1 MIYLRKMEAIFMNEF
16 IKKYSRD
23 SLLVSVVL
31 ILLGLF
37 LIFKP
42 ALSINVVMVALGL
55 ILAFYGVIQTVS
67 YFSNSRQIEFFNF
80 QLVIGLVSL
89 LAGLVCI
96 FNPSFINSIL
106 PLAIGVWIVLKSIT
120 TVQLA
125 FNIKN
130 TGTDNSW
137 LAMLTLAIVTFI
149 LGIIV
154 VMNPFEAA
162 AAAVSICGAMLVIS
176 ELINV
181 FETVY
186 MMKMVK

>member
-1 MIYLRKMEAIFMNEF
+1 MNEF

>member
-1 MIYLRKMEAIFMNEF
+1 MEAIFMNEF

-96 FNPSFINSIL
+96 FRPKQHTVFKTVPIAVACIIIYRNIAVKRDCFTFNFRVAFYRVLGYCLRTACVNSC
-106 PLAIGVWIVLKSIT
+106 IVGR
-120 TVQLA
+120 A
-125 FNIKN
+125 FA
-130 TGTDNSW
+130 
-137 LAMLTLAIVTFI
+137 LRQ
-149 LGIIV
+149 
-154 VMNPFEAA
+154 
-162 AAAVSICGAMLVIS
+162 
-176 ELINV
+176 
-181 FETVY
+181 Y
-186 MMKMVK
+186 

>member
-1 MIYLRKMEAIFMNEF
+1 MNEF

-80 QLVIGLVSL
+80 QLVNN
-89 LAGLVCI
+89 
-96 FNPSFINSIL
+96 FNFH
-106 PLAIGVWIVLKSIT
+106 
-120 TVQLA
+120 
-125 FNIKN
+125 
-130 TGTDNSW
+130 
-137 LAMLTLAIVTFI
+137 
-149 LGIIV
+149 
-154 VMNPFEAA
+154 
-162 AAAVSICGAMLVIS
+162 
-176 ELINV
+176 
-181 FETVY
+181 
-186 MMKMVK
+186 